1 MIRYC
6 CFIVINFQ
14 LMKYINEKRL
24 DKNFM
29 ESQLCFKT
37 HFPINFGHKN
47 VKSVFK
53 KEKN

>member
-1 MIRYC
+1 MI
-6 CFIVINFQ
+6 
-14 LMKYINEKRL
+14 YINEKRL

-53 KEKN
+53 KEKKLNAPVRKFERQN